1 MEPLKPPQS
10 KHGKKTKIRHEMCW
24 RWQKSSFIAS
34 CSFHLFSTAL
44 LLNGWPWPL
53 KDEWTAGLMNLAY
66 LTWVTWVQK
75 KDIAKRTVQWAMGK
89 TPYWISTPNNKN
101 LKFLLWYIQLRNLQ
115 QSLVNCT
122 LQAEVSRKE
131 LMPFTSE
138 WTIRRWDGWC
148 MSAPPVGLW
157 APPVPF
163 GHQWPPCRG
172 WYPGSSQIHL

>member
-1 MEPLKPPQS
+1 MKCVEDDRNLPSLLHVAFISSALPYYWMDGRDHWKMNGRLDWWISHILPELPEFRKKILLKELS
-10 KHGKKTKIRHEMCW
+10 NGLWARHHTG
-24 RWQKSSFIAS
+24 F
-34 CSFHLFSTAL
+34 
-44 LLNGWPWPL
+44 
-53 KDEWTAGLMNLAY
+53 
-66 LTWVTWVQK
+66 
-75 KDIAKRTVQWAMGK
+75 
-89 TPYWISTPNNKN
+89 STPNNKN